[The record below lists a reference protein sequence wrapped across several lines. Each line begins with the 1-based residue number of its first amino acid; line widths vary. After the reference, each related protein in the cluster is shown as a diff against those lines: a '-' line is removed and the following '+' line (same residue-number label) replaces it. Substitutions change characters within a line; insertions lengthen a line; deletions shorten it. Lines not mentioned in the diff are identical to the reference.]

1 MSIKKKVT
9 VWYGILIAVLLLLSV
24 TVAGIQIRKS
34 AALSGQESLLSS
46 AKKIAAEVTDAGSEK
61 VKVPDGYEI
70 NPDITASVINTSNGK
85 ILADSSGM
93 DWMSTGPYRFNSS
106 WSYKD
111 GPEEWLVY
119 DYALVT
125 DENHKITAIVR
136 VCMKEDRRKFR
147 NVLLALIAG
156 SGLFLVIAVWGGF
169 LILSKALRPLEDM
182 TKTAEMIEK
191 GDLSRRISVS
201 ARKDETASLGKALN
215 SMLDRLE
222 NAIRKERQFSSDAS
236 HELKTPVAVMMNAGE
251 QLLRHADPSDRE
263 LSEAARMVVQE
274 SGRMNRI
281 ITQLLILTRG
291 DNGKQ
296 HPEIETIDLN
306 ELLKDVAE
314 EQQERAENRKIRL
327 ELKTCAGLKIEADQ
341 TMITQVFMNLI
352 ENAIKYGREGG
363 YVHISLTEAENE
375 AEVRVEDNGIGI
387 SEEDLPHIFERF
399 YRADRSRDRSGTG
412 LGLSIT
418 EQIIRLHGGKIRAES
433 RTGEGTVFTV
443 TLNKKYA
450 GGNGTAET

>member
-9 VWYGILIAVLLLLSV
+9 VWYGMLIAVLLLLSV
-24 TVAGIQIRKS
+24 TVAGMQIRKS
-34 AALSGQESLLSS
+34 AALSGQESLLTS
-46 AKKIAAEVTDAGSEK
+46 AKKIAADVTEAGSEK
-61 VKVPDGYEI
+61 VKVPEGYVI
-70 NPDITASVINTSNGK
+70 DPDITASVINTSNGK
-85 ILADSSGM
+85 VLADSSGM
-93 DWMSTGPYRFNSS
+93 DWMSAGPYRFNSP

-111 GPEEWLVY
+111 GSEEWLVY

-136 VCMKEDRRKFR
+136 VCMKEDSRKFR
-147 NVLLALIAG
+147 NILLALIAG

-201 ARKDETASLGKALN
+201 AREDETASLGKALN

-296 HPEIETIDLN
+296 HPEIEMIDLN

-314 EQQERAENRKIRL
+314 DQQERAGSRRIRL
-327 ELKTCAGLKIEADQ
+327 ELETCSGLKIEADQ

-352 ENAIKYGREGG
+352 ENALKYGKEGG
-363 YVHISLTEAENE
+363 YVRIALTEKENE

-387 SEEDLPHIFERF
+387 SGEDLPHVFERF

-433 RTGEGTVFTV
+433 RPGEGTVFTV